1 MRRSDHCRKADSAR
15 GSGSARWIASDALRE
30 LTSESVGE
38 GSLSVLHELELL
50 REVGV
55 DDVAEAVPREGLLLA
70 LLLYLQEGV
79 ELFVPHLVGVPR
91 VLLELVEP
99 LDVYLGQLVGGKF
112 VLYDVICF
120 LPEQEPIN
128 PDYLAYE
135 GVWEIKRPHLLRAGQ
150 EIAYRPKLL
159 HSSPCFDD

>member
-1 MRRSDHCRKADSAR
+1 MTDWRRGRAAQQRRQSLPQ
-15 GSGSARWIASDALRE
+15 GGFSGRVREASGWIASDALRE

-99 LDVYLGQLVGGKF
+99 LDVYLGQLVGGMF
-112 VLYDVICF
+112 VLYDVIC
-120 LPEQEPIN
+120 
-128 PDYLAYE
+128 
-135 GVWEIKRPHLLRAGQ
+135 
-150 EIAYRPKLL
+150 
-159 HSSPCFDD
+159 

>member
-70 LLLYLQEGV
+70 LLLYPQEGV
-79 ELFVPHLVGVPR
+79 EFFVPHLVGVPG
-91 VLLELVEP
+91 VLLEFVEP
-99 LDVYLGQLVGGKF
+99 LDVYLG
-112 VLYDVICF
+112 
-120 LPEQEPIN
+120 
-128 PDYLAYE
+128 
-135 GVWEIKRPHLLRAGQ
+135 
-150 EIAYRPKLL
+150 
-159 HSSPCFDD
+159 